1 MPTYAP
7 FAHPLYVMLKP
18 AGSLCNLNCDYCYY
32 TEKGDMYRSCGAGSR
47 MTISDELLEKFTR
60 QYIEAQTQPQV
71 LFTWHGGEP
80 LMRPISFYEKALR
93 LQRQYARGHII
104 DNCLQTNGTLL
115 TDEWCEFFRRNN
127 FLIGISIDG
136 PKEFHDEYRRT
147 RTGGPSFDK
156 VMRGIRLLNKH
167 GVEWNAMAVVN
178 DFNADYPLEFY
189 RFFKDIGAR
198 YIQFAPII
206 ERLLPHSDG
215 RHLASPADRCAEGQT
230 APFSVTAEQYG
241 SFVCSV
247 FDEWVRNDVG
257 TIFVQLFDSTLA
269 LWAGQQPG
277 VCAMAESCG
286 HAAVMEFNGDVYPC
300 DHFVFP
306 EYRLGNIHTETLTS
320 MMYGRR
326 QQEFGEAKRAG
337 LPGQCRECGWLKVCN
352 GGCPKDRFLTT
363 SDGEPGLNY
372 MCSAYRRYFAHTAP
386 YMDFMRNELLNRR
399 PPANVMQ
406 WARTRD
412 THGDCPQEAP
422 PQSVND

>member
-32 TEKGDMYRSCGAGSR
+32 TEKGDMYRSCGAGNR

-147 RTGGPSFDK
+147 RTGGP
-156 VMRGIRLLNKH
+156 
-167 GVEWNAMAVVN
+167 
-178 DFNADYPLEFY
+178 
-189 RFFKDIGAR
+189 
-198 YIQFAPII
+198 
-206 ERLLPHSDG
+206 
-215 RHLASPADRCAEGQT
+215 
-230 APFSVTAEQYG
+230 
-241 SFVCSV
+241 
-247 FDEWVRNDVG
+247 
-257 TIFVQLFDSTLA
+257 
-269 LWAGQQPG
+269 
-277 VCAMAESCG
+277 
-286 HAAVMEFNGDVYPC
+286 C

-326 QQEFGEAKRAG
+326 QQAFGEAKRAG